1 MPPKSGATCRLPA
14 RSARCCSAAL
24 RRATSCRHC
33 SRATRGRKPKPSY
46 SEERNTKT
54 ATVTAT
60 PTPTPKPAPIATP
73 MPMLATV
80 APTAAP
86 STTPT
91 NTLNGKAA
99 TPQREIF
106 VPWLRFFPLT
116 VIVPDT
122 GLKRQYQSIRL
133 FPSSPGGTQLE
144 GARCHWA
151 MCFADTQS
159 PASPTA
165 VHACKRL
172 RDRCSPDKRNELAPL
187 QSESHPLHRARKSVP
202 LYRIADDKSG
212 LIAMRDWAPPYD
224 RSGSKAAV

>member
-1 MPPKSGATCRLPA
+1 MCRRPLPA

-24 RRATSCRHC
+24 RRATPCRHC
-33 SRATRGRKPKPSY
+33 SRATRGRKPKPTY

-73 MPMLATV
+73 MPMLATA
-80 APTAAP
+80 APTPAP

-122 GLKRQYQSIRL
+122 GLTRQYQSIRL
-133 FPSSPGGTQLE
+133 VSFKPWRNA
-144 GARCHWA
+144 AR
-151 MCFADTQS
+151 
-159 PASPTA
+159 
-165 VHACKRL
+165 
-172 RDRCSPDKRNELAPL
+172 RCSVPSGDVLRRNPITGIGGCCA
-187 QSESHPLHRARKSVP
+187 RAAIGHAVALPRK
-202 LYRIADDKSG
+202 
-212 LIAMRDWAPPYD
+212 AMNSRRFMMSNFP
-224 RSGSKAAV
+224 AA

>member
-1 MPPKSGATCRLPA
+1 MIAALTSLSFDGTDRAGISPPEPTRIPA

-24 RRATSCRHC
+24 RRAASCRHC

-73 MPMLATV
+73 MPMLATA
-80 APTAAP
+80 APTPAP

-116 VIVPDT
+116 VIIPDT
-122 GLKRQYQSIRL
+122 GLTRQYQSIRPTL
-133 FPSSPGGTQLE
+133 RFSGGGPSGFLSNEIAHFFLPSGPNGDAQLYE
-144 GARCHWA
+144 R
-151 MCFADTQS
+151 
-159 PASPTA
+159 
-165 VHACKRL
+165 
-172 RDRCSPDKRNELAPL
+172 
-187 QSESHPLHRARKSVP
+187 
-202 LYRIADDKSG
+202 
-212 LIAMRDWAPPYD
+212 
-224 RSGSKAAV
+224 